1 MVSLLLFGS
10 AVSPAR
16 AAPPLQSPE
25 EGEQLFQQQCTTC
38 HTIGGGDT
46 VGPDLEDVT
55 GRRDANWLKN
65 FIANPGQV
73 IASGDPTATQL
84 LETYRLPMPDLGLT
98 DVQVEAILAY
108 LQQAST
114 PEQAASP
121 EAQPEPQQLP
131 EQAPGQPEVQPEAQP
146 PQTPQAPSQQPAP
159 VAGDPVM
166 GEQLFTG
173 QMPLVGGGPH
183 CIACHNVAN
192 ITPGLPLNGGSL
204 GPDLTHVA
212 RRLGPGL
219 PATLGGLAG
228 FPTMQ
233 GVYRNRALT
242 PEEQAH
248 LVAFFE
254 RANLQLTQPP
264 DNGGIWYWS
273 AGAAGTLL
281 LFGVMGIFWPRQRT
295 SLAQRIRTGGTG
307 YDLD

>member
-1 MVSLLLFGS
+1 
-10 AVSPAR
+10 
-16 AAPPLQSPE
+16 
-25 EGEQLFQQQCTTC
+25 
-38 HTIGGGDT
+38 
-46 VGPDLEDVT
+46 
-55 GRRDANWLKN
+55 
-65 FIANPGQV
+65 
-73 IASGDPTATQL
+73 
-84 LETYRLPMPDLGLT
+84 MPNLGLT
-98 DVQVEAILAY
+98 DIQVEAILAY

-114 PEQAASP
+114 PEQAVTGP
-121 EAQPEPQQLP
+121 EVQPGTQPPGQV
-131 EQAPGQPEVQPEAQP
+131 PGQPEVQPEPQP
-146 PQTPQAPSQQPAP
+146 PEAPQPSSQQPAP
-159 VAGDPVM
+159 IVGDPVI
-166 GEQLFTG
+166 GEQVFTG
-173 QMPLVGGGPH
+173 QMPLASGGPH

-219 PATLGGLAG
+219 AATLGGLVG

-248 LVAFFE
+248 LAAFFE
-254 RANLQLTQPP
+254 QANLQLTQPP

-281 LFGVMGIFWPRQRT
+281 LFGLMGIFWPRQRT